1 MLPVAMLTQA
11 DWLPVNRGEIAR
23 VGFHLLFPRLH
34 REGYSVSVVGWV
46 QEERSA
52 ATVSYI
58 RGVCTTGGDS
68 VSHTR
73 CLAASPETSNQ
84 SDTPMYTRVAAVLL
98 ICVSCVPLLPAE
110 ETVDPET
117 VRRQTAVALN
127 YCRAALHRIRRN
139 PNKRVFLEE
148 QQRILNNLNL
158 SKIADS
164 EVITLYR
171 AVLDEISQ
179 VEVSERERQVI
190 RQQFRQGVQRQL
202 STSLF
207 VIGAQAATGQV
218 GSVIQSGANS
228 WWDYRNQEVRRDADT
243 WKVNRT
249 EYNALMTRSST
260 FLDSFW
266 KLTRK
271 NNIPDS
277 WLVRDQDLDQLATV
291 LKEKDGERR
300 LRMLKRLERFM
311 TCYPPYWYYTA
322 RTQQELGRLQE
333 AMETYQRLKDIG
345 SGHFR
350 QDDMLA
356 GSLANMALIQE
367 MHNDPQAAST
377 ALETMQHSNRN
388 WEANLVSAWVLGR
401 HAMHRDAE
409 DLLLCNLDDQL
420 ETSQSTIALVSL
432 YYHSSD
438 RTRLSDLLD
447 DPEVARTVPIPGLLL
462 CARLLGSQ
470 EMPRPAASRL
480 ASSLRAEYRPGLRS
494 DTIVLRA
501 AAAWKLR
508 DAQPRIVAAGLESKS
523 REFRQSAEDVIAEFR
538 IAGGDGGA
546 VDRRVNLTLTYPGI
560 PPIRVSLAPEAVG
573 SDGPAGRR
581 SGLPLRRRSRIAL
594 EVDMIEV
601 DGVRLSFQIEDRP
614 VRGAAIEEEEAV
626 KT

>member
-1 MLPVAMLTQA
+1 MF
-11 DWLPVNRGEIAR
+11 IR
-23 VGFHLLFPRLH
+23 V
-34 REGYSVSVVGWV
+34 
-46 QEERSA
+46 
-52 ATVSYI
+52 T
-58 RGVCTTGGDS
+58 
-68 VSHTR
+68 
-73 CLAASPETSNQ
+73 
-84 SDTPMYTRVAAVLL
+84 AVLL
-98 ICVSCVPLLPAE
+98 ICVTFVPVLPADE
-110 ETVDPET
+110 PVDPE
-117 VRRQTAVALN
+117 VARRETAVALN

-139 PNKRVFLEE
+139 PHKRVFLEE

-158 SKIADS
+158 SKIADP

-179 VEVSERERQVI
+179 VEVSEQERQVI

-218 GSVIQSGANS
+218 GSVIQTGANS
-228 WWDYRNQEVRRDADT
+228 WWDYRNQEVRREADT

-249 EYNALMTRSST
+249 EFNALMTRSST

-266 KLTRK
+266 KLSRK

-291 LKEKDGERR
+291 LQEQDAERR
-300 LRMLKRLERFM
+300 LRMLRRLERFM
-311 TCYPPYWYYTA
+311 TCYPPYWYYLA
-322 RTQQELGRLQE
+322 KTQQQLGRLGE
-333 AMETYQRLKDIG
+333 AMDTYRRLREIG

-356 GSLANMALIQE
+356 GSMANMALIQE
-367 MHNDPQAAST
+367 MKNDPQAVET
-377 ALETMQHSNRN
+377 ALETMVHSNRN

-432 YYHSSD
+432 YYHSND
-438 RTRLSDLLD
+438 RTRLARLLD
-447 DPEVARTVPIPGLLL
+447 DEQVADTVPIPGLLL

-470 EMPRPAASRL
+470 EMPRPAATRL
-480 ASSLRAEYRPGLRS
+480 ASSLSAEFRPGLRS

-501 AAAWKLR
+501 ASAWKLR
-508 DAQPRIVAAGLESKS
+508 DAQPSIAMSGYRSKS
-523 REFRQSAEDVIAEFR
+523 TEFRQAADDVIAEFHVSGVN
-538 IAGGDGGA
+538 ASSDH
-546 VDRRVNLTLTYPGI
+546 RVRLTLTYPGI
-560 PPIRVSLAPEAVG
+560 PPIRVSLSPEARG
-573 SDGPAGRR
+573 TDGAAARR
-581 SGLPLRRRSRIAL
+581 SSLPLRRRSRIAL
-594 EVDMIEV
+594 EVDVIEV
-601 DGVRLSFQIEDRP
+601 DGVRLSFHVDDRS
-614 VRGAAIEEEEAV
+614 VKGAAIEEADAV